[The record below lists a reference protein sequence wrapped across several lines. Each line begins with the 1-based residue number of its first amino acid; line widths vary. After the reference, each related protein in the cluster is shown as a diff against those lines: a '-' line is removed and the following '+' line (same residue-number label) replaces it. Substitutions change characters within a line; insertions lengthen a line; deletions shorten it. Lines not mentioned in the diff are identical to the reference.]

1 MRPKDQ
7 ALTEAEV
14 ASRRLST
21 DSNGH
26 SANSDE
32 EDEDGNAK
40 RGVEFRQYIK
50 EKLMGHPIWQ
60 DGNYWEQ
67 ALWQCA
73 IEQVRKIIY

>member
-1 MRPKDQ
+1 MSPKDQ
-7 ALTEAEV
+7 ILVSSDPHTSV
-14 ASRRLST
+14 SST
-21 DSNGH
+21 CTQDE
-26 SANSDE
+26 DE

-40 RGVEFRQYIK
+40 RGVEYRQYIK

-73 IEQVRKIIY
+73 IEQVSIFKLLSH